1 MPKRKVE
8 DFEKVIK
15 KQKLLINEDPQ
26 LELEKIIKKEIDS
39 IISFINSSG
48 YVVIKTL
55 PELLQKFKR
64 NKFEFSEDI
73 ILYSLKGIEES
84 DRPDKYVNIVRC
96 LLHHDVS
103 FSFEIY
109 RDIYSSYKYYKEFRS
124 VFGHRNNTFGLSNCF
139 KKVLE
144 MMDII
149 RENNID
155 LSFVKLNI
163 NLQKMIKEY
172 NKTPIY
178 NEDKYFWS
186 WGVRCYK
193 MDDYSG
199 ING

>member
-124 VFGHRNNTFGLSNCF
+124 VFGHRNNT
-139 KKVLE
+139 
-144 MMDII
+144 
-149 RENNID
+149 
-155 LSFVKLNI
+155 
-163 NLQKMIKEY
+163 
-172 NKTPIY
+172 
-178 NEDKYFWS
+178 
-186 WGVRCYK
+186 
-193 MDDYSG
+193 
-199 ING
+199 